1 MGFIVKGE
9 KIERSEQYVRQG
21 ISVSR
26 SRSRSVSVERV
37 HEKNSNGNKFVRTTG
52 INTTYAP
59 NSRDR
64 SRSVEQRDATSK
76 TVHVGLSSPRSR
88 STSKTRSRSQ
98 SGDYDSRRPR
108 TADKYDSSFQKQRP
122 LSLKE
127 KIRAARRKGLS
138 GDVQDVQYL
147 VEEGPLSFR
156 SLGFVG
162 GFFMI
167 LATALDI
174 LENMESNLET
184 AASMFLF
191 ITGFV
196 IVQLEARPFYMQSA
210 LIYRSICRVFS
221 SLRYVWGRGFLYLVS
236 GTIQLLLFSKWCMA
250 SGIYFI
256 ILGIFSVA
264 FGYRA
269 SLKLCALRNSIGTKD
284 EIKFMFH
291 SFDSNRD
298 GYLDME
304 EFRAMLRA
312 MDQNLNHN
320 DFVAAIAAIDL
331 DNKQKISYDD
341 LETWWEGYNENE
353 LPIGAGCLS
362 FHTRDSSF
370 NRRAHLMA

>member
-1 MGFIVKGE
+1 M
-9 KIERSEQYVRQG
+9 
-21 ISVSR
+21 
-26 SRSRSVSVERV
+26 
-37 HEKNSNGNKFVRTTG
+37 
-52 INTTYAP
+52 
-59 NSRDR
+59 
-64 SRSVEQRDATSK
+64 EQRDATGKRVS
-76 TVHVGLSSPRSR
+76 VGLSSPRSR
-88 STSKTRSRSQ
+88 STSRTRSRSK
-98 SGDYDSRRPR
+98 SDDYDHRRPR
-108 TADKYDSSFQKQRP
+108 TEDRYDLSFQNQKP

-127 KIRAARRKGLS
+127 KIRAARKKGLN

-167 LATALDI
+167 LATALDM
-174 LENMESNLET
+174 LENMENILET
-184 AASMFLF
+184 SVSIFLF
-191 ITGFV
+191 ITGL
-196 IVQLEARPFYMQSA
+196 IIIQLEARPFYMQSEC
-210 LIYRSICRVFS
+210 IYRSICQLFS

-236 GTIQLLLFSKWCMA
+236 GTMQLLLFSKWCMA

-256 ILGIFSVA
+256 LLGIFSVA

-312 MDQNLNHN
+312 MDQNLNNN

-341 LETWWEGYNENE
+341 LEAWWEGYNEDE
-353 LPIGAGCLS
+353 LPIGASCFSSYHG
-362 FHTRDSSF
+362 DSPF